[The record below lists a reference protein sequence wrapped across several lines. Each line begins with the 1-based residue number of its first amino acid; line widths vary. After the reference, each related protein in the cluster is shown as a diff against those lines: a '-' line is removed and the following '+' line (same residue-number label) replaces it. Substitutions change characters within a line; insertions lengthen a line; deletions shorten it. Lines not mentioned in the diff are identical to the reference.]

1 MPATEA
7 ASPAR
12 GVGLSREIIVA
23 TAVELARAEGI
34 ESLTMRRLADRLGC
48 GAMSL
53 YRHVPDRRALC
64 VAMLDAVAQGLRVP
78 PQDDPRAEIAAIMTA
93 IHAAFLRDPWIVR
106 VLIFEGSESLD
117 ILPLVDRLFAAL
129 FGLGLGAAEAASV
142 YAVLIQHAYGA
153 ALDSTQARDADR
165 IQRLRRAVED
175 GGYRHVARAF
185 AETGGAEAIGYADQ
199 LGRLI
204 RGLT

>member
-1 MPATEA
+1 
-7 ASPAR
+7 
-12 GVGLSREIIVA
+12 
-23 TAVELARAEGI
+23 
-34 ESLTMRRLADRLGC
+34 
-48 GAMSL
+48 
-53 YRHVPDRRALC
+53 
-64 VAMLDAVAQGLRVP
+64 
-78 PQDDPRAEIAAIMTA
+78 
-93 IHAAFLRDPWIVR
+93 

-129 FGLGLGAAEAASV
+129 FGLGLGAAEAASA

-153 ALDSTQARDADR
+153 ALDRTHVRDADR
-165 IQRLRRAVED
+165 IERLRRAVEA

-185 AETGGAEAIGYADQ
+185 AETEGADAIDYGDQ